1 MKPAG
6 RWRGPARPSLS
17 RQQVTDFIQG
27 AAAGSKVPLAK
38 ELRGTLVTA
47 VRELVNRMV
56 ELAVAGRNGIWAF
69 ILRNTYRPA
78 LLTGQF
84 NGLVSNPPWLAM
96 SRVAN
101 NPYRDAL
108 EVRANLYGIRP
119 SGSSFLHLEL
129 ATTHLLHA
137 VDRYLKPNAAVAC
150 LVPGTVF
157 NGDHHEPLRRGTFLH
172 CDRSVPLEI
181 SEIWQVASGTFN
193 YPGAAL
199 VGHKRATAVA
209 MGAELVGFVARKD
222 GLQEADLSVREIS
235 TTRSAWVLDRG
246 GIPIGAAGMPEF
258 PQQGADLM
266 PRRAVC
272 IEILHDEEPEYRV
285 DTPHQGSPWWFTVK
299 GAEKMKDERCP
310 GYVAPPFDVIMEVA
324 GTCSTTPQYGGWG
337 TPAPRVVSQP

>member
-1 MKPAG
+1 
-6 RWRGPARPSLS
+6 
-17 RQQVTDFIQG
+17 
-27 AAAGSKVPLAK
+27 
-38 ELRGTLVTA
+38 
-47 VRELVNRMV
+47 MV

-137 VDRYLKPNAAVAC
+137 VDRYLKPNASVAC

-209 MGAELVGFVARKD
+209 IGAELVGFVARKD

-258 PQQGADLM
+258 PQQGGRPDA
-266 PRRAVC
+266 A
-272 IEILHDEEPEYRV
+272 
-285 DTPHQGSPWWFTVK
+285 
-299 GAEKMKDERCP
+299 
-310 GYVAPPFDVIMEVA
+310 
-324 GTCSTTPQYGGWG
+324 
-337 TPAPRVVSQP
+337 